1 MRVIHEI
8 GWEIIIFLI
17 QPFTKA
23 NHLLL
28 WLYPVKLILVL
39 NRSAKQVSRSGSKH
53 YTVSN
58 VQDTKTG
65 VDLCLLF
72 RLSYKGIFLLVD
84 NSFCFQIDAHF
95 LIRKMCHSNFC
106 ENRGQCDQFARK
118 KKQINKLM
126 CLCNLLM

>member
-1 MRVIHEI
+1 MGNYNSPNSTSYKNKSLTSVAISSETYFGI
-8 GWEIIIFLI
+8 
-17 QPFTKA
+17 
-23 NHLLL
+23 
-28 WLYPVKLILVL
+28 
-39 NRSAKQVSRSGSKH
+39 KQVSRSGSKH

-95 LIRKMCHSNFC
+95 FIRKMCHSNFC
-106 ENRGQCDQFARK
+106 ENRGQYDQFARK

-126 CLCNLLM
+126 CLCNVLM